1 MIMMKPRLKEDH
13 ALFVFDGKQVIGPL
27 EIEDLVH
34 FVEKGYLIE
43 GDTFTDVAET
53 GGDNS
58 VRSEVV
64 CSFNLEP
71 QPSLPLF
78 DREPSEHEN
87 TGAGEAS
94 EDRTSTYG
102 GL

>member
-1 MIMMKPRLKEDH
+1 MKPKLKQDH

-43 GDTFTDVAET
+43 GDTFTDAAESGT
-53 GGDNS
+53 DNS

-64 CSFNLEP
+64 CSFNPEL
-71 QPSLPLF
+71 QPTLPLF
-78 DREPSEHEN
+78 DRKLEEHSD
-87 TGAGEAS
+87 TGASKAS